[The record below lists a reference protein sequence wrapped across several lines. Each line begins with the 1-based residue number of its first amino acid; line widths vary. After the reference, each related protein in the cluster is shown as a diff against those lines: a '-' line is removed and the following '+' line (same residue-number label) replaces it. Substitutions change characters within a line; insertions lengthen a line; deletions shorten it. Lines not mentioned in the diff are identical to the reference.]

1 MNEAAKAKTIV
12 ELEWEIDWLEQQL
25 AWRENLLDR
34 LTPVMNAM
42 EVYYEGRG
50 GVDDERLHDQL
61 IEAFSLFRRGAM
73 INND

>member
-12 ELEWEIDWLEQQL
+12 ELEWEVDWLEQQL
-25 AWRENLLDR
+25 AWKDNVFDR

-42 EVYYEGRG
+42 EAYYEGRG
-50 GVDDERLHDQL
+50 GVNDERLHDQL

-73 INND
+73 VNND